1 MWTVRGILDSMR
13 LLLLIFTLPLF
24 GQEPL
29 DHAWQVL
36 DRGLHDTNPAKRVQA
51 VTALGIMRPQPK
63 SVTLVESAFED
74 KDYSVRQ
81 AACAA
86 VAQMKSR
93 QSIAKL
99 HNALNDKAPEVVF
112 AAAKALY
119 DLGDPT
125 GREVLVAVLLG
136 DQADSSGFF
145 ASSMHDMKA
154 KMHDPKGL
162 VMVGVKAGAGVFL
175 GPAGAGIGVAEGL
188 LKDANASGKTV
199 AAALLADD
207 KNPEALSAIRQAL
220 EDKNWTVRAA
230 AARALALA
238 GSLRDFKE
246 IAALLDDKREEVQYS
261 AAAAVIRLKQPA
273 YLAQP
278 ARSVQKTTKK

>member
-1 MWTVRGILDSMR
+1 MR
-13 LLLLIFTLPLF
+13 LLLFIFTLPLL

-36 DRGLHDTNPAKRVQA
+36 DRGLHDSNPAKRVQA
-51 VTALGIMRPQPK
+51 VTSMGIMRPQPK

-93 QSIAKL
+93 QSITKL

-175 GPAGAGIGVAEGL
+175 GPASAGIGVAEGL

-207 KNPEALSAIRQAL
+207 KTPEASSAIRQAL
-220 EDKNWTVRAA
+220 GDKNWTVRAA

-238 GSLRDFKE
+238 GSMRDFKE

-273 YLAQP
+273 YFAQP
-278 ARSVQKTTKK
+278 ARPVQKSTKK